1 MIADFYDTFEETP
14 DKGSDIPQEVL
25 DILSK
30 ELPSTF
36 MYYRNENGDYVAGPR
51 PDNTPETILLKVDLD
66 SQFIE
71 DNLKGIPKEKWAEY
85 LYRMQLCAPI
95 KNAKIGDNENQM
107 PIEKTFGNP
116 FKEIDEIKNG
126 FMSPQ
131 PFPPA

>member
-51 PDNTPETILLKVDLD
+51 PDNMVL
-66 SQFIE
+66 
-71 DNLKGIPKEKWAEY
+71 EY
-85 LYRMQLCAPI
+85 
-95 KNAKIGDNENQM
+95 K
-107 PIEKTFGNP
+107 
-116 FKEIDEIKNG
+116 
-126 FMSPQ
+126 
-131 PFPPA
+131 

>member
-1 MIADFYDTFEETP
+1 MIADFYDAFEETP

-51 PDNTPETILLKVDLD
+51 LDNTPETILLKVDLD

-71 DNLKGIPKEKWAEY
+71 DNKRNTKRKMGRIFISNAIMCSHKK
-85 LYRMQLCAPI
+85 C
-95 KNAKIGDNENQM
+95 KNRR
-107 PIEKTFGNP
+107 
-116 FKEIDEIKNG
+116 
-126 FMSPQ
+126 
-131 PFPPA
+131 

>member
-51 PDNTPETILLKVDLD
+51 PDNTPGNNIVESRSRFPI
-66 SQFIE
+66 
-71 DNLKGIPKEKWAEY
+71 
-85 LYRMQLCAPI
+85 YRR
-95 KNAKIGDNENQM
+95 
-107 PIEKTFGNP
+107 
-116 FKEIDEIKNG
+116 
-126 FMSPQ
+126 
-131 PFPPA
+131 

>member
-71 DNLKGIPKEKWAEY
+71 DNLKGIPK
-85 LYRMQLCAPI
+85 
-95 KNAKIGDNENQM
+95 
-107 PIEKTFGNP
+107 
-116 FKEIDEIKNG
+116 
-126 FMSPQ
+126 
-131 PFPPA
+131 